1 MTSSTGQPFGI
12 GRDEY
17 CACPSTSFATS
28 LDVVR
33 WRNARAPSPSTS
45 IWPMWDTSKRPAAVR
60 TAMCSAMRP
69 EYSTGIS
76 HPPKGTIFAPLSRW
90 TS

>member
-1 MTSSTGQPFGI
+1 
-12 GRDEY
+12 
-17 CACPSTSFATS
+17 
-28 LDVVR
+28 
-33 WRNARAPSPSTS
+33 
-45 IWPMWDTSKRPAAVR
+45 MWDTSKSPAAVR
-60 TAMCSAMRP
+60 TAMCSAMTP